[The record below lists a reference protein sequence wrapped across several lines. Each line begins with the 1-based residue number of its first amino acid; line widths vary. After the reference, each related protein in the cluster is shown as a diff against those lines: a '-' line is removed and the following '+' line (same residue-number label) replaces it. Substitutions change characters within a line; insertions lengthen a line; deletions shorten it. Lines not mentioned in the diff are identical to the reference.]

1 MVSYTGHDTYT
12 THPMPRAM
20 PGPLTPRHKCT
31 VYGHDDTPLQIS
43 LSLSLSVCLSV
54 CLSQQHISILSIFYL
69 SGAPSV
75 THGLKNRH
83 VRSFARLAPPCM
95 ADGDAA
101 CDSSLVTKAVCSNLD
116 WHDRWNLLAIG
127 GLNVAH
133 CAWWCSLLPEHLLSA
148 LFCADVGYICGDLA
162 WIALVPGCVPPG
174 ARPTL
179 LLHHVLT
186 CCCAPVA
193 MGRPVL
199 MAHLLRAWI
208 VELHSWNHIAARQL
222 VRTPRLRKVL
232 QARPCVCTPCHLCPL
247 VATRR

>member
-1 MVSYTGHDTYT
+1 
-12 THPMPRAM
+12 
-20 PGPLTPRHKCT
+20 
-31 VYGHDDTPLQIS
+31 
-43 LSLSLSVCLSV
+43 
-54 CLSQQHISILSIFYL
+54 
-69 SGAPSV
+69 
-75 THGLKNRH
+75 
-83 VRSFARLAPPCM
+83 M
-95 ADGDAA
+95 ADGDSNLTTPAGT
-101 CDSSLVTKAVCSNLD
+101 SSLVTKAVCSNLD

-127 GLNVAH
+127 SLNVAH
-133 CAWWCSLLPEHLLSA
+133 CAWWCSLLPEHLLGA

-222 VRTPRLRKVL
+222 VRAPRLRRVL
-232 QARPCVCTPCHLCPL
+232 QARPCHLCTPCHHLPSRRHAPMTRSNPSDRATFRACPGDQQAAL
-247 VATRR
+247 RRSPADRLPALLRRVRS

>member
-1 MVSYTGHDTYT
+1 MCGVKLEIYL
-12 THPMPRAM
+12 HPRKSEQATRSAS
-20 PGPLTPRHKCT
+20 TPDH
-31 VYGHDDTPLQIS
+31 
-43 LSLSLSVCLSV
+43 
-54 CLSQQHISILSIFYL
+54 
-69 SGAPSV
+69 
-75 THGLKNRH
+75 
-83 VRSFARLAPPCM
+83 LAPPRM
-95 ADGDAA
+95 ADGDSNLTTPAGT
-101 CDSSLVTKAVCSNLD
+101 SSLVTKAVCSNLD

-127 GLNVAH
+127 SLNVAH
-133 CAWWCSLLPEHLLSA
+133 CAWWCSLLPEHLLGA

-222 VRTPRLRKVL
+222 VRAPRLRRVL
-232 QARPCVCTPCHLCPL
+232 QARPCHHLCTPCHHLPL
-247 VATRR
+247 SSPRADDALESLRPRDLPRVPR

>member
-1 MVSYTGHDTYT
+1 MD
-12 THPMPRAM
+12 
-20 PGPLTPRHKCT
+20 
-31 VYGHDDTPLQIS
+31 
-43 LSLSLSVCLSV
+43 
-54 CLSQQHISILSIFYL
+54 
-69 SGAPSV
+69 
-75 THGLKNRH
+75 LKYRRH

>member
-1 MVSYTGHDTYT
+1 MGYLCSFLSRDGS
-12 THPMPRAM
+12 AAA
-20 PGPLTPRHKCT
+20 PLYFPLPAIYALMWRPNRTSAASAASPDVMDSDAASDSNLVT
-31 VYGHDDTPLQIS
+31 VA
-43 LSLSLSVCLSV
+43 
-54 CLSQQHISILSIFYL
+54 
-69 SGAPSV
+69 GAP
-75 THGLKNRH
+75 
-83 VRSFARLAPPCM
+83 
-95 ADGDAA
+95 
-101 CDSSLVTKAVCSNLD
+101 SLVTKAVSNLD
-116 WHDRWNLLAIG
+116 RHDMWNLLSIG

-133 CAWWCSLLPEHLLSA
+133 CAWWCSLLPERLNSQALRV

-193 MGRPVL
+193 LGRPVL

-222 VRTPRLRKVL
+222 VRTPKLQRVL
-232 QARPCVCTPCHLCPL
+232 QARPCHI
-247 VATRR
+247 

>member
-1 MVSYTGHDTYT
+1 
-12 THPMPRAM
+12 
-20 PGPLTPRHKCT
+20 
-31 VYGHDDTPLQIS
+31 
-43 LSLSLSVCLSV
+43 
-54 CLSQQHISILSIFYL
+54 
-69 SGAPSV
+69 
-75 THGLKNRH
+75 
-83 VRSFARLAPPCM
+83 M
-95 ADGDAA
+95 ADGDSNLTTPAGT
-101 CDSSLVTKAVCSNLD
+101 SSLVTKAVCSNLD

-127 GLNVAH
+127 SLNVAH
-133 CAWWCSLLPEHLLSA
+133 CAWWCSLLPEHLLGA

-199 MAHLLRAWI
+199 MAHLLRAWV

-222 VRTPRLRKVL
+222 VRAPRLRRVL
-232 QARPCVCTPCHLCPL
+232 QARPCHHLCTPCHHLPL
-247 VATRR
+247 SSPRADDALESLRPRDLPRVPR